1 MNRRRSL
8 RVARWVTLVAGLG
21 LGAWSLWFEPM
32 MMPVREYALRL
43 PAGAAVSGL
52 RVAVLADLH
61 IGSPQHGLA
70 RLEEIVARTR
80 ALDPDLVLMAG
91 DYLYHGPLS
100 RDLGP
105 QDLVPALSR
114 LQARLGV
121 YAVLG
126 NHDNAERPGTVRR
139 ALEAAGIRVLDN
151 ESAKLHLGQ
160 GSALWI
166 AGISDAWTSFVDIR
180 GTLAG
185 IPDGATVIALTH
197 HPDIFPDLPAGRVSL
212 GVAGHMHDGQVRIPV
227 YGPPY
232 VPSKYGTR
240 YLHGHIVENGGH
252 FFVSAGLGMSILPL
266 RFMAPPEIALLTLD
280 AGGKN

>member
-1 MNRRRSL
+1 MNWRGSL
-8 RVARWVTLVAGLG
+8 FVARWLTLVAGLG

-32 MMPVREYALRL
+32 MIPVREYALRL
-43 PAGAAVSGL
+43 PAGAPLSGL

-70 RLEEIVARTR
+70 HLEEIVRRTR
-80 ALDPDLVLMAG
+80 AVDPDLVLMAG
-91 DYLYHGPLS
+91 DYLYHGPLA
-100 RDLGP
+100 RKHAP
-105 QDLVPALSR
+105 QDLVPALSK
-114 LQARLGV
+114 LEARLGV

-151 ESAKLHLGQ
+151 ESAAVPLGQ
-160 GSALWI
+160 GGALWI
-166 AGISDAWTSFVDIR
+166 AGISDAWTSLVDIR
-180 GTLAG
+180 GTFAG
-185 IPDGATVIALTH
+185 IPDDATVIALTH

-212 GVAGHMHDGQVRIPV
+212 GVAGHMHDGQVRVPF

-252 FFVSAGLGMSILPL
+252 FFVTAGLGMSILPL
-266 RFMAPPEIALLTLD
+266 RFMAPPEIALLLLHTD
-280 AGGKN
+280 GKN